1 MKGGI
6 NEKIIYFHP
15 KLPKKIDNKSISN
28 FNNNSNNNINNIQQN
43 LTSKFLLT
51 KKINLFKV
59 EKFEED
65 DPNED
70 KTPKKGRWT
79 LKEHIQFLQA
89 LDKFGMKWKKVKKI
103 IKTRTTNQIISH
115 CQKFFI
121 RLKNCKDEELGIDFT
136 LDNIRN
142 MDDIIN
148 HIKSVNK
155 NFDVVNVLLYISGKY
170 TPDSNTKKSNIIKK
184 AFDVNYIFDKEIK
197 SNTNNSNNEINFDQA
212 FNINEFNKLI
222 EETGKEQQLINKNFY
237 NNINAFRQ
245 NFNCINFNFD
255 NIIYNYINN
264 SIIMN
269 YINNINNNI
278 ILGNNFQNLN
288 NLDLYNSNQQNSL
301 NSKISNLKSIIDN
314 NNINESVNITNTKN

>member
-15 KLPKKIDNKSISN
+15 KLPKKIDNKSIPD
-28 FNNNSNNNINNIQQN
+28 FNNNSNNNINNIEHN
-43 LTSKFLLT
+43 LTSKFLL
-51 KKINLFKV
+51 KNKINLFKV

-65 DPNED
+65 EPNED

-121 RLKNCKDEELGIDFT
+121 RLKNCKDGELGIDFT

-142 MDDIIN
+142 MNDIIN

-155 NFDVVNVLLYISGKY
+155 NFDVVNVLLYMSGKY
-170 TPDSNTKKSNIIKK
+170 SSNIHYNTRKLKIIEK
-184 AFDVNYIFDKEIK
+184 ALDVNNIFKEDIK
-197 SNTNNSNNEINFDQA
+197 SITNNEINFKDVLDINQVSKGRA
-212 FNINEFNKLI
+212 INEVL
-222 EETGKEQQLINKNFY
+222 Y
-237 NNINAFRQ
+237 
-245 NFNCINFNFD
+245 
-255 NIIYNYINN
+255 
-264 SIIMN
+264 
-269 YINNINNNI
+269 
-278 ILGNNFQNLN
+278 FQ
-288 NLDLYNSNQQNSL
+288 
-301 NSKISNLKSIIDN
+301 
-314 NNINESVNITNTKN
+314 